1 MNLIT
6 TLYNLVTGTPTI
18 KHDLRKKPTREDL
31 LRGINCW
38 IQRNFYIICLAAIVF
53 LLITF
58 VMVCYML
65 VGVSATESGTYYN
78 GLKGVV

>member
-18 KHDLRKKPTREDL
+18 KHDLRKKPTHRDL
-31 LRGINCW
+31 HKEVNCW
-38 IQRNFYIICLAAIVF
+38 IHRNFYIICLAAIVF

-58 VMVCYML
+58 VIVCFMII
-65 VGVSATESGTYYN
+65 GVSATESGTYYN
-78 GLKGVV
+78 GLKGVI

>member
-6 TLYNLVTGTPTI
+6 TLYNLTTETPRAKNTL
-18 KHDLRKKPTREDL
+18 HKKPTREDYL
-31 LRGINCW
+31 KKFNCW

-53 LLITF
+53 LLIIF
-58 VMVCYML
+58 VIVCYML

-78 GLKGVV
+78 GLKGVI